1 MVWRARKTRGG
12 AMPPRHS
19 RLHLRAGEM
28 AQAHTVN
35 EWVSVRQVVEAK
47 RGFREILLAFLGARQ

>member
-1 MVWRARKTRGG
+1 
-12 AMPPRHS
+12 
-19 RLHLRAGEM
+19 M